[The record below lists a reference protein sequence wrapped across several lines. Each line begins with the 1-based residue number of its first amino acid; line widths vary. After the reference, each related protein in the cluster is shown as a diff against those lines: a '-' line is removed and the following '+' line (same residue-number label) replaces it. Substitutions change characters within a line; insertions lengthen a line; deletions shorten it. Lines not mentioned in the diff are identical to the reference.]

1 MRSAAGGISTDQ
13 TLGTI
18 LTRASWTAL
27 LKGHGPG
34 AQNFPGGEQHQY
46 ARGAHGHGH
55 ARRRAPVPSLT
66 PEAAFDAVSPSS
78 FRLLIYEYGYYPDL
92 RHQASR
98 PSWSMQPR
106 SAYGYYPDLELDVAP
121 VEELSGCDFVLE
133 VESAGGTL
141 KDAGAAAL
149 NDFVLATSVDL

>member
-92 RHQASR
+92 
-98 PSWSMQPR
+98 
-106 SAYGYYPDLELDVAP
+106 ELDVAP

>member
-92 RHQASR
+92 
-98 PSWSMQPR
+98 
-106 SAYGYYPDLELDVAP
+106 ELDVAP

-133 VESAGGTL
+133 VGSAGGTL
-141 KDAGAAAL
+141 KVAGAAAL
-149 NDFVLATSVDL
+149 NDWVLATSVDL

>member
-1 MRSAAGGISTDQ
+1 MKDGPPAV
-13 TLGTI
+13 
-18 LTRASWTAL
+18 
-27 LKGHGPG
+27 PG
-34 AQNFPGGEQHQY
+34 AQNFLTGQQPNTHA
-46 ARGAHGHGH
+46 ARTRTGTH
-55 ARRRAPVPSLT
+55 VCVT

-78 FRLLIYEYGYYPDL
+78 FRLLIYE
-92 RHQASR
+92 
-98 PSWSMQPR
+98 
-106 SAYGYYPDLELDVAP
+106 YGYYPDLELDVAP